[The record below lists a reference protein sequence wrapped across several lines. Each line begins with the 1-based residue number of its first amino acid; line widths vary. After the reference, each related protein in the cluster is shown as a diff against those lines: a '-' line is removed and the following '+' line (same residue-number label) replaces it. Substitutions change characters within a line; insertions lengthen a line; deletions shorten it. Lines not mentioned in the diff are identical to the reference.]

1 VSYENFIFMAPLY
14 PFLFYKYLFLP
25 HHPPHIPPFLSLSL
39 IEHENGSRSTIDS
52 QESVQHATFNLL
64 DDAKGYVKEQAHA

>member
-1 VSYENFIFMAPLY
+1 MKILFSWLHSTLFCSINTSFFPITHHIYL
-14 PFLFYKYLFLP
+14 PF
-25 HHPPHIPPFLSLSL
+25 SLSL
-39 IEHENGSRSTIDS
+39 IEHENGSGSTIDS